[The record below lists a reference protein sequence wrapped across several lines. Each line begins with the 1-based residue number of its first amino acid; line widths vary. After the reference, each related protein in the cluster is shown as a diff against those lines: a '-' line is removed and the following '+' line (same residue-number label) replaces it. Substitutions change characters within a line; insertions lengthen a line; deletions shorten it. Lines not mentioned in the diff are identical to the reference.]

1 MRIRPAPASP
11 LYPKLRFAFTDH
23 PITVWAGAIL
33 LRLYFELIG
42 LRAAVAPLLVLFAKT
57 SNNQIPTVD
66 VLLAWWY
73 GLALGAERFEHF
85 TRYRRDPLLPRLL
98 GVPRFASP
106 DTLRRFVQG
115 VTYRWTTEVTEALM
129 RMSLATVRP
138 ILLGHTLDLDSTVF
152 CRYGEQA
159 GSLKGHNPIKHG
171 RPSHHPLIAWLSERR
186 RLLWATLRAGHA
198 GTANGVR
205 EFLAQALTML
215 PPGHRIGLVRADAG
229 FCVTAFLTALEAREL
244 PYIIMARLTP
254 LVRKLVI
261 HRIPEAD
268 WQPVTRGIAVAD
280 VMATLPAWRGQARR
294 FVCLRQTL
302 TERPTASGRRLL
314 ECPGYTYRVF
324 ITTVPFAAE
333 LVTRMYAGRAD
344 CENRIKELKED
355 LSLDTFCLQ
364 SFDATDA
371 AFRTGCVLYNLLMG
385 FRETVLPSCWF
396 ERRLRA
402 VRDRVFL
409 VGADLIPDARRLRIR
424 FAVPPDERPEFLHRL
439 RTLSE
444 GLPIAAQLDWDL
456 CEINDVAHTS
466 TRAPNATVPTVR
478 PVPQKTGKSP

>member
-1 MRIRPAPASP
+1 MCSWLGGTDWRWAPNGV
-11 LYPKLRFAFTDH
+11 DH
-23 PITVWAGAIL
+23 L
-33 LRLYFELIG
+33 
-42 LRAAVAPLLVLFAKT
+42 
-57 SNNQIPTVD
+57 
-66 VLLAWWY
+66 
-73 GLALGAERFEHF
+73 
-85 TRYRRDPLLPRLL
+85 TRYRRDPWLPRLL
-98 GVPRFASP
+98 GLPRFPSP
-106 DTLRRFVQG
+106 DTGWRFFG
-115 VTYRWTTEVTEALM
+115 RFTYSHTTEISEALM
-129 RMSLATVRP
+129 RLSLQRLRP
-138 ILLGHTLDLDSTVF
+138 TLLGPTLDLDSTVF
-152 CRYGEQA
+152 CRSGDHE
-159 GSLKGHNPIKHG
+159 GSLIGHNPIKHG
-171 RPSHHPLIAWLSERR
+171 RPSHHPLVAWLSERR
-186 RLLWATLRAGHA
+186 RLLWATLRAEHA

-205 EFLAQALTML
+205 EFLGHALTML
-215 PPGHRIGLVRADAG
+215 PAEHRIGLVRADAG
-229 FCVTAFLTALEAREL
+229 FCVTAFLIALESRDL
-244 PYIIMARLTP
+244 PSIIVARLTP

-280 VMATLPAWRGQARR
+280 VMATLPAWRVQARR
-294 FVCLRQTL
+294 FICLRQTL
-302 TERPTASGRRLL
+302 AERPAASGRRLL

-402 VRDRVFL
+402 VRDLVFL
-409 VGADLIPDARRLRIR
+409 VGADLIPNARRLRVR
-424 FAVPPDERPEFLHRL
+424 FAVPPEERPEFLQRL

-444 GLPIAAQLDWDL
+444 GLPIAAQLEWELTD
-456 CEINDVAHTS
+456 
-466 TRAPNATVPTVR
+466 PNEPNQTAVHAANVRVPTVQPSSHAPR
-478 PVPQKTGKSP
+478 ASP

>member
-1 MRIRPAPASP
+1 MRVRPAPASP

-23 PITVWAGAIL
+23 PITVWAGVIL
-33 LRLYFELIG
+33 LRLYFELLG
-42 LRAAVAPLLVLFAKT
+42 LRAALIPLLGPFAKT
-57 SNNQIPTVD
+57 SNNQIPAVD

-73 GLALGAERFEHF
+73 GLALGAERFEHL

-98 GVPRFASP
+98 GLPRFPSP
-106 DTLRRFVQG
+106 DTVRRFFG
-115 VTYRWTTEVTEALM
+115 RFTYRHTTEISEALM
-129 RMSLATVRP
+129 RLSLQRLRP
-138 ILLGHTLDLDSTVF
+138 TLLGHTLDLDSTVF
-152 CRYGEQA
+152 CRYGDHE
-159 GSLKGHNPIKHG
+159 GSLIGHNPIKHG
-171 RPSHHPLIAWLSERR
+171 RPSHHPLVAWLSERR

-205 EFLAQALTML
+205 EFLTQALTML
-215 PPGHRIGLVRADAG
+215 PAGHRIGLVRADAG
-229 FCVTAFLTALEAREL
+229 FCVTAFFTALEAHEL
-244 PYIIMARLTP
+244 PYIIVARLTP
-254 LVRKLVI
+254 LVRKLVL

-280 VMATLPAWRGQARR
+280 VMATLPSWRGQTRR

-302 TERPTASGRRLL
+302 TERPTASGRRLI

-324 ITTVPFAAE
+324 VTSVPFAAE

-402 VRDRVFL
+402 VRDLVFL
-409 VGADLIPDARRLRIR
+409 VGADLIPDARRLRVR
-424 FAVPPDERPEFLHRL
+424 FAVPPEERPEFLQRL

-444 GLPIAAQLDWDL
+444 GLPIAAQLEWELTD
-456 CEINDVAHTS
+456 
-466 TRAPNATVPTVR
+466 PNEPNQTAVHATNVLAPTVQ
-478 PVPQKTGKSP
+478 PSPHTPRASP

>member
-1 MRIRPAPASP
+1 MRPRRPAASP
-11 LYPKLRFAFTDH
+11 LYPKIRFAFTDH

-33 LRLYFELIG
+33 LRLYVELIG
-42 LRAAVAPLLVLFAKT
+42 VRAALAPLLAPFAKT
-57 SNNQIPTVD
+57 SNNQIAAVD

-98 GVPRFASP
+98 GLPRFPSP
-106 DTLRRFVQG
+106 DTLRRFFHSF
-115 VTYRWTTEVTEALM
+115 TYRRTTEVSEALM
-129 RMSLATVRP
+129 RLSLHAMRP

-152 CRYGEQA
+152 CRYGDQA
-159 GSLKGHNPIKHG
+159 GSLKGHNPVKRG
-171 RPSHHPLIAWLSERR
+171 RPSHHPLVAWLSERR

-198 GTANGVR
+198 GTANGAR

-215 PPGHRIGLVRADAG
+215 PAGHRIGLVRADAG
-229 FCVTAFLTALEAREL
+229 FFVTTFLRCLEARDL
-244 PYIIMARLTP
+244 PYIIVARLTSP
-254 LVRKLVI
+254 VRKLVVQ
-261 HRIPEAD
+261 RIPEVEWRAVA
-268 WQPVTRGIAVAD
+268 PGIAVAD
-280 VMATLPAWRGQARR
+280 GMASLPVWQGQCRR

-302 TERPTASGRRLL
+302 TERPEASGRRLI

-324 ITTVPFAAE
+324 VTSVPYAAE

-344 CENRIKELKED
+344 SENRIKELKED
-355 LSLDTFCLQ
+355 LSLDTFCLR

-409 VGADLIPDARRLRIR
+409 VGADLVPDARRLRVR
-424 FAVPPDERPEFLHRL
+424 FAVPTAERTEFLQRL
-439 RTLSE
+439 RTLSA
-444 GLPIAAQLDWDL
+444 GLPIAAQLDWEL
-456 CEINDVAHTS
+456 SEANDARQPPPEQADTL
-466 TRAPNATVPTVR
+466 VPALQFT
-478 PVPQKTGKSP
+478 PHGSSASP